1 MVLVGVHPV
10 FTHVPP
16 NSLRSTIATF
26 IPASLK
32 RPARDGPACPVPT
45 MIASYAFDIK
55 RSFLIPRQF
64 ARSQQAFCLLRW
76 LSIEAPTIN
85 NRNDWEATSFLK
97 QDRNLLRRPQLSD
110 KPQPSSRI
118 EPDKEERLGSG
129 AILSLACP

>member
-45 MIASYAFDIK
+45 MIASYAFDIN
-55 RSFLIPRQF
+55 RSFLILLPRQF
-64 ARSQQAFCLLRW
+64 TRFPPAFRRCARSRSRSQREQ
-76 LSIEAPTIN
+76 N
-85 NRNDWEATSFLK
+85 NRNDWEASSFLE
-97 QDRNLLRRPQLSD
+97 QDRILPGRPQ
-110 KPQPSSRI
+110 
-118 EPDKEERLGSG
+118 
-129 AILSLACP
+129 

>member
-1 MVLVGVHPV
+1 MVLVGVQPV

-55 RSFLIPRQF
+55 RSFLILLPRQF
-64 ARSQQAFCLLRW
+64 ARFPQAFRRRTRSRSRC
-76 LSIEAPTIN
+76 PQN
-85 NRNDWEATSFLK
+85 NRNDWEATSFLE
-97 QDRNLLRRPQLSD
+97 QDRILLVGHNNQIGHNHHR
-110 KPQPSSRI
+110 
-118 EPDKEERLGSG
+118 
-129 AILSLACP
+129 

>member
-32 RPARDGPACPVPT
+32 RPASDGPACPVPT

-55 RSFLIPRQF
+55 RSFLVVPPDDSLVFRKHFVVVLALDPVANEQ
-64 ARSQQAFCLLRW
+64 
-76 LSIEAPTIN
+76 N
-85 NRNDWEATSFLK
+85 NRNDLEATSFLK
-97 QDRNLLRRPQLSD
+97 QDRIMP
-110 KPQPSSRI
+110 
-118 EPDKEERLGSG
+118 GS
-129 AILSLACP
+129 

>member
-45 MIASYAFDIK
+45 MIASYAFDINHIVSGELFDLK
-55 RSFLIPRQF
+55 YGLDHDRCADGCTVHAVYDPNVSR
-64 ARSQQAFCLLRW
+64 
-76 LSIEAPTIN
+76 LSAEK
-85 NRNDWEATSFLK
+85 LH
-97 QDRNLLRRPQLSD
+97 
-110 KPQPSSRI
+110 
-118 EPDKEERLGSG
+118 KEVRG
-129 AILSLACP
+129 AIRDRGVVNKFLRCRYENRETN